1 VPVLRAFCI
10 SKRPF
15 GPDRLWAS
23 KHREKSPLVSQL
35 ENKGVFFVSFS
46 QTTETLQEIR
56 TVRELVMEPEENE
69 SYRQMI
75 VYQNSLVDQSRY
87 MQVWVGLT
95 IGTIFFSNQLVLMF
109 MGATQVQLGL
119 MQPARLSALAGLA
132 NMSSFRCYDIIT
144 KITSLTEVVVPA
156 ARICDLM
163 DTRSKIEPDPENTV

>member
-1 VPVLRAFCI
+1 
-10 SKRPF
+10 
-15 GPDRLWAS
+15 
-23 KHREKSPLVSQL
+23 
-35 ENKGVFFVSFS
+35 
-46 QTTETLQEIR
+46 
-56 TVRELVMEPEENE
+56 MEPEENE

-87 MQVWVGLT
+87 MQVWVGLM